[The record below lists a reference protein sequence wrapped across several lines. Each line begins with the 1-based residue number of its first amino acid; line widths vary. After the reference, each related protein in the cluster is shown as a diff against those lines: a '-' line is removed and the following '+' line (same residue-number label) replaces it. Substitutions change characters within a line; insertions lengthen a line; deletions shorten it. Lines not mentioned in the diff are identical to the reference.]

1 MRFSGRKVSFLTQHG
16 KDTLLSSLFDEKLGC
31 EIVRA
36 DGFDTDQLGTFTRD
50 INRPGSQLAAARI
63 KAKKAIEL
71 TGHEFGLGSEGA
83 FGADPVGG
91 ILPWNTEVLVWLER
105 DSGLEVIGVAQG
117 PGGGLHRNIKNLDEL
132 RDFAKLADFPNHGLV
147 IMPNEQ
153 ALSPIF
159 KGIQDWTELEK
170 AFFAA
175 IDFAKL
181 DQVFVE
187 VDLRAHMNPTRQ
199 KMIFQAAE
207 DLIKKLSSYCPE
219 CKASGYWKKERVSG
233 LPCYSCSRPTR
244 LPIANIWRCDACG
257 FSERKEQLTVDRA
270 DPSKCDYCNP

>member
-1 MRFSGRKVSFLTQHG
+1 MRYSGRKAGFLTQHG
-16 KDTLLSSLFDEKLGC
+16 KDTLLSSLFEEKLGC
-31 EIVRA
+31 KIVRA

-83 FGADPVGG
+83 FGGDPVGG

-105 DSGLEVIGVAQG
+105 DSGLEIIGVAQG
-117 PGGGLHRNIKNLDEL
+117 PGGGLHRNVKNLDEL
-132 RDFAKLADFPNHGLV
+132 RDFAKQADFPNHGLV
-147 IMPNEQ
+147 IMLNQ
-153 ALSPIF
+153 NVLSPIF
-159 KGIQDWTELEK
+159 KGIKDWGSLEK
-170 AFFAA
+170 AFYAA
-175 IDFAKL
+175 LDSVES

-187 VDLRAHMNPTRQ
+187 VDLRAHMNPSRQ
-199 KMIFQAAE
+199 RMIYQAAE
-207 DLIKKLSSYCPE
+207 DLIKKLSSYCPA
-219 CKASGYWKKERVSG
+219 CNASGYWKKEHVSG
-233 LPCYSCSRPTR
+233 LPCSLCSRPTR
-244 LPIANIWRCDACG
+244 LPKAKIWKCDMCG

>member
-1 MRFSGRKVSFLTQHG
+1 MRYSGRKAGFLTQHG

-105 DSGLEVIGVAQG
+105 DSDLEVIGFAQG
-117 PGGGLHRNIKNLDEL
+117 PGGGLHQNVKNLNEL
-132 RDFAKLADFPNHGLV
+132 RDFADKADFPNHGLV
-147 IMPNEQ
+147 IMPNDQ
-153 ALSPIF
+153 SLSPIF
-159 KGIQDWTELEK
+159 KGIKNWATLEK

-175 IDFAKL
+175 LNSIKS

-187 VDLRAHMNPTRQ
+187 VDLRAHMNPSRQ

-207 DLIKKLSSYCPE
+207 DLIKKLISYCPA
-219 CKASGYWKKERVSG
+219 CSAPGYWKKESVSG
-233 LPCYSCSRPTR
+233 LLCSLCSRPTR

-257 FSERKEQLTVDRA
+257 FTERKELLTLDRA